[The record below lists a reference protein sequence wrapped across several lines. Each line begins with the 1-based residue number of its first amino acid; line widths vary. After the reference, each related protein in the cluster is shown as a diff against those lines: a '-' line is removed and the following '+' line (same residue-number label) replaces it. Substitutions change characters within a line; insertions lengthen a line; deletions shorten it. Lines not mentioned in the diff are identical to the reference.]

1 VKFSV
6 QKADQNFMQLSTKL
20 TESWPGNTLEGLEN
34 DIWEYPE
41 FDSYLLNVRFGLI
54 KEVG

>member
-1 VKFSV
+1 MKFSV